1 MTATCGVLAP
11 SVIAG
16 YRTHLVIATFQR
28 EIAVEFEGTR
38 LRVGLVGAGLV
49 GQAAHAHFLW
59 DEQDRFELAALADAS
74 HAVRSAVGRRYGIPE
89 LHASMDGLVGLGL
102 DAVVVALP
110 DAYHA
115 DVSVQALEVGLH
127 VLCEK
132 PLALSV
138 AECDRIAAARDAAG
152 RVVQVGTMKRFD
164 PAFLRLLELLPE
176 AASDVLYVSVEVRDP
191 DQGPF
196 VDHFPLTAGADF
208 DPALGADLRAR
219 TAGAIQA
226 ASGGEP
232 APGGARAFEGY
243 LSAMVH
249 DVSLL
254 QGILEHFGLPWLEHA
269 DDGAWWDEGRAISL
283 SAALP
288 GGGRAHLVHHNLPGV
303 NDYTERLT
311 VHCRDRVLELTF
323 PSPYLRHLPTRLVE
337 HRSEGPTGLQSTTHH
352 TSYEEAFRNELR
364 AFSDACLGR
373 GPVITPVEAGRAD
386 VALLI
391 DAYHRAS
398 SRTY

>member
-1 MTATCGVLAP
+1 LRARHPSSLAIVPILSLQRSRGDPVGV
-11 SVIAG
+11 
-16 YRTHLVIATFQR
+16 
-28 EIAVEFEGTR
+28 EGAR

-59 DEQDRFELAALADAS
+59 DEQDRFELVALADAS
-74 HAVRSAVGRRYGIPE
+74 AAVRAAVAGRYGIREQHPSI
-89 LHASMDGLVGLGL
+89 AGLLGLGL
-102 DAVVVALP
+102 DAVVVAVP

-115 DVSVQALEVGLH
+115 DVSIQALDAGLH

-132 PLALSV
+132 PLALST

-164 PAFLRLLELLPE
+164 PAYLKLLELLPE
-176 AASDVLYVSVEVRDP
+176 ALSDVLYVSVEVRDP

-196 VDHFPLTAGADF
+196 VDHFPLTVGRDL
-208 DPALGADLRAR
+208 DPALGAELRAR
-219 TAGAIQA
+219 TDTAVRE

-232 APGGARAFEGY
+232 ARGGARAFEGY

-254 QGILEHFGLPWLEHA
+254 QGILEHYDTPWLERA
-269 DDGAWWDEGRAISL
+269 DDAAWWDEGRAISL
-283 SAALP
+283 SAPLP

-303 NDYTERLT
+303 NDYSERLT

-337 HRSEGPTGLQSTTHH
+337 HRSEGATGLRSTTHH

-364 AFSDACLGR
+364 AFADACQGR
-373 GPVITPVEAGRAD
+373 APVITTVEAGRAD

-391 DAYHRAS
+391 DAYQHAS
-398 SRTY
+398 NRVR

>member
-1 MTATCGVLAP
+1 VGV
-11 SVIAG
+11 G
-16 YRTHLVIATFQR
+16 D
-28 EIAVEFEGTR
+28 TR

-59 DEQDRFELAALADAS
+59 DEQDRFELVALADAS
-74 HAVRSAVGRRYGIPE
+74 AGVRAAVGARYGIAE
-89 LHASMDGLVGLGL
+89 LHPSIDGLVGLGL
-102 DAVVVALP
+102 DAVVVAVP

-115 DVSVQALEVGLH
+115 DVSVQALEAGLH

-164 PAFLRLLELLPE
+164 PAYLKLLELLPP
-176 AASDVLYVSVEVRDP
+176 ALFDVLYVSVEVRDP

-196 VDHFPLTAGADF
+196 VDHFPLTVGRDI
-208 DPALGADLRAR
+208 DPSLGTELRAR
-219 TAGAIQA
+219 TVAAVRE

-232 APGGARAFEGY
+232 RRGGARAFEGY

-254 QGILEHFGLPWLEHA
+254 QGILERYDAPWLEQA

-283 SAALP
+283 SAPLP

-337 HRSEGPTGLQSTTHH
+337 HRSEGVTGLQSTTHH

-364 AFSDACLGR
+364 AFADACLER
-373 GPVITPVEAGRAD
+373 APVRTPVEAGRAD

-391 DAYHRAS
+391 DAYQRAS
-398 SRTY
+398 GRVR